1 MKKLFFTAS
10 LMGFL
15 LMSCSDN
22 TCKDPLALNLG
33 IEDNCQYSRVAFY
46 ITSGQYINWTTLAV
60 SDVLKSEIFINGKSA
75 GTITK
80 IGVPNNCST
89 PGVVNYALTSG
100 NTIDWS
106 NTVSLSNGNT
116 VTFSGTV
123 EASPS
128 SPCITV
134 KAD

>member
-15 LMSCSDN
+15 FISCSDN

-89 PGVVNYALTSG
+89 PGVVNHTLTSG
-100 NTIDWS
+100 NSIDWS